1 MLGREVP
8 PEGVSVRDIAVPLR
22 PHSITIDN
30 IATVGLEMKSDDA
43 FTAIPL
49 VSWDGKCQSWNL
61 RYHRTGMNLS
71 GWFNLG
77 RCSADIARSIAT
89 AS

>member
-30 IATVGLEMKSDDA
+30 ITTVGLEMKSDDA
-43 FTAIPL
+43 FTAIPP
-49 VSWDGKCQSWNL
+49 VSWEGKCQFKNL

-71 GWFNLG
+71 G
-77 RCSADIARSIAT
+77 
-89 AS
+89 